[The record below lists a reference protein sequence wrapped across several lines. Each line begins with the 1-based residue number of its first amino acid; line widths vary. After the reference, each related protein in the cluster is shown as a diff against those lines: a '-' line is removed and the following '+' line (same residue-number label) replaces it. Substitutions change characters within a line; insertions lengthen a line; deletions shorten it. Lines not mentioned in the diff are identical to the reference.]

1 MKKEEDFVMGLSIYM
16 VCLRE
21 KKRYSTAKSY
31 QDALNSFKCF
41 CGMEA
46 IPYAYINRNRLL
58 CYQSWLLDKG
68 RSLNTVSTYMR
79 RIRHIYNL
87 AVEANEAP
95 FVPNLFKDV
104 FTGVESKRK
113 KALPREMLERMF
125 NAPLGD
131 PSLRRVQLTV
141 RLMFAFSGIAF
152 VDLAHLKWE
161 NIRDGIL
168 QYHRQKSGSLIQLEI
183 PSGALR
189 LLDELSACTAKE
201 SFYLFPFLSGRR
213 TGEAAYKEYNRT
225 LSRFNRDLKLL
236 ARSTGVTL
244 PVTSYTI
251 RHSFASFLKEQD
263 VSIEVIS
270 ELLGHKSIKTTQ
282 IYLKSFSLERLS
294 KVNRNCFESVCKPI
308 PKVGE
313 EACYLGSS
321 VFFHGANVIKNNKTQ
336 ANIRLYLCSVLYVP
350 TLILLISSFLF
361 LGYGHNDRDGMI
373 SYFLY
378 HPVTSQ
384 KLHLHSRRD
393 EACPVS
399 TTVW

>member
-1 MKKEEDFVMGLSIYM
+1 MKKEDVVGGMLAYIAH
-16 VCLRE
+16 LRE
-21 KKRYSTAKSY
+21 VGRYSTAKSY
-31 QDALNSFKCF
+31 LDALRSFKCF
-41 CGMEA
+41 CGMEE
-46 IPYAYINRNRLL
+46 IPYAYIDKERLL
-58 CYQSWLLDKG
+58 LYQAWLSKRG
-68 RSLNTVSTYMR
+68 CMRNTVSTYMR

-87 AVEANEAP
+87 AVEAGE
-95 FVPNLFKDV
+95 VSYIPNLFKGV

-125 NAPLGD
+125 NAELED
-131 PSLRRVQLTV
+131 QSLRRVQLTV

-189 LLDELSACTAKE
+189 LLEELSACTAKE
-201 SFYLFPFLSGRR
+201 SLYLFPFLSGRR

-225 LSRFNRDLKLL
+225 LSRFNREMKLL

-294 KVNRNCFESVCKPI
+294 TVNRNCFESVCKPI
-308 PKVGE
+308 PKVG
-313 EACYLGSS
+313 
-321 VFFHGANVIKNNKTQ
+321 
-336 ANIRLYLCSVLYVP
+336 
-350 TLILLISSFLF
+350 
-361 LGYGHNDRDGMI
+361 
-373 SYFLY
+373 
-378 HPVTSQ
+378 
-384 KLHLHSRRD
+384 
-393 EACPVS
+393 
-399 TTVW
+399 

>member
-1 MKKEEDFVMGLSIYM
+1 MLSVMVVG
-16 VCLRE
+16 
-21 KKRYSTAKSY
+21 
-31 QDALNSFKCF
+31 
-41 CGMEA
+41 
-46 IPYAYINRNRLL
+46 
-58 CYQSWLLDKG
+58 WG

-87 AVEANEAP
+87 AVEADEAP

-201 SFYLFPFLSGRR
+201 SIYLFPFLSGTRI
-213 TGEAAYKEYNRT
+213 GEAATKNI
-225 LSRFNRDLKLL
+225 
-236 ARSTGVTL
+236 TGPCPALTVT
-244 PVTSYTI
+244 
-251 RHSFASFLKEQD
+251 
-263 VSIEVIS
+263 
-270 ELLGHKSIKTTQ
+270 
-282 IYLKSFSLERLS
+282 
-294 KVNRNCFESVCKPI
+294 
-308 PKVGE
+308 
-313 EACYLGSS
+313 
-321 VFFHGANVIKNNKTQ
+321 
-336 ANIRLYLCSVLYVP
+336 
-350 TLILLISSFLF
+350 
-361 LGYGHNDRDGMI
+361 
-373 SYFLY
+373 
-378 HPVTSQ
+378 
-384 KLHLHSRRD
+384 
-393 EACPVS
+393 
-399 TTVW
+399 

>member
-1 MKKEEDFVMGLSIYM
+1 
-16 VCLRE
+16 
-21 KKRYSTAKSY
+21 
-31 QDALNSFKCF
+31 
-41 CGMEA
+41 
-46 IPYAYINRNRLL
+46 
-58 CYQSWLLDKG
+58 
-68 RSLNTVSTYMR
+68 
-79 RIRHIYNL
+79 
-87 AVEANEAP
+87 
-95 FVPNLFKDV
+95 
-104 FTGVESKRK
+104 
-113 KALPREMLERMF
+113 MLERMF

-152 VDLAHLKWE
+152 VDLTHLKWE

-201 SFYLFPFLSGRR
+201 SLYLFPFLSGRR

-225 LSRFNRDLKLL
+225 LSRFNRDLRSL

-294 KVNRNCFESVCKPI
+294 TVNRNCFESVCKPI
-308 PKVGE
+308 PKVG
-313 EACYLGSS
+313 
-321 VFFHGANVIKNNKTQ
+321 
-336 ANIRLYLCSVLYVP
+336 
-350 TLILLISSFLF
+350 
-361 LGYGHNDRDGMI
+361 
-373 SYFLY
+373 
-378 HPVTSQ
+378 
-384 KLHLHSRRD
+384 
-393 EACPVS
+393 
-399 TTVW
+399 